1 MQFAAGEAHVEGARP
16 QQGNHQ
22 ITIHTAR
29 YQTQP
34 VQTQQNYP
42 TSQVC
47 SLSLSKVICLKLDRR
62 LFDGVIL
69 VLIQATLLVFQQA
82 ENICHCIVIF
92 IVFKVFFSLKQFKV
106 SRK

>member
-42 TSQVC
+42 ASQVT
-47 SLSLSKVICLKLDRR
+47 
-62 LFDGVIL
+62 F
-69 VLIQATLLVFQQA
+69 A
-82 ENICHCIVIF
+82 
-92 IVFKVFFSLKQFKV
+92 FKV
-106 SRK
+106 